1 MAPHNLEGTF
11 LLFGDIYAKG
21 GRVEEAR
28 GYYESALSLG
38 EGGGWDPRFV
48 ATARQRVATV
58 AERAALYRDGD
69 PDNDPPFMGSGGA
82 SACAYCHRR

>member
-38 EGGGWDPRFV
+38 DSGGWDPRFV